1 MPKEVKETMDEIERK
16 IAMNKEAGRLLTI
29 ALENTMGVKK
39 DQFNPR
45 RWFPLDKEQLL
56 LRSRWMMIDYWSTFR

>member
-29 ALENTMGVKK
+29 ALENVMGVKK

-45 RWFPLDKEQLL
+45 RWFPLDT
-56 LRSRWMMIDYWSTFR
+56 D